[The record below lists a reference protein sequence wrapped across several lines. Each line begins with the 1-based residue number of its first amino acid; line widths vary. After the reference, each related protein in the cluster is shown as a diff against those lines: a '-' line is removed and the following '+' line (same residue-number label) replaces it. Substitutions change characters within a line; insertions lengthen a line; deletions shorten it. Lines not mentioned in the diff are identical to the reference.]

1 MPSRLSTSKSPAPN
15 PALSDAP
22 AKDLDTSTRAR
33 LLAAAGAVFAEHGY
47 ENATVR
53 QICVRAGANVAAVNY
68 HFGDKAGL
76 YAAVMD
82 WALDSAM
89 ARHRLEDASNAS
101 PEQRLTNAIA
111 FMLRKLLDP
120 NAPVWY
126 SAIMAREMV
135 QPTFALDRMVDRMA
149 RPLFMRL
156 RSIISEL
163 IAPSIQQ
170 DSPYMLDR
178 LTASVIGQCLIYKH
192 GKEVNARI
200 RPHEPYTHEMVE
212 EWAIHIARFSLAAIK
227 TYESTVPPKA
237 HSTQLLT
244 KSTPNEDSRP

>member
-1 MPSRLSTSKSPAPN
+1 MPFRPSTSKSPAPN

-22 AKDLDTSTRAR
+22 AKDLDTSTRER

-53 QICVRAGANVAAVNY
+53 RICVRAGANVAAVNY

-89 ARHRLEDASNAS
+89 ARHRLEDSTDAS

-163 IAPSIQQ
+163 IAPRIQQ
-170 DSPYMLDR
+170 ESPYMLDR

-200 RPHEPYTHEMVE
+200 RPSEPYTHEMVE
-212 EWAIHIARFSLAAIK
+212 EWASHIARFSLAAIK
-227 TYESTVPPKA
+227 SYASTAQPQA
-237 HSTQLLT
+237 TATQLNT
-244 KSTPNEDSRP
+244 TSVSNEDSRP